1 VENPMKMGWGLTKD
15 QEVVRIKSKIMEQI
29 FLGPKTEMEKNHW
42 KIPPSLRRG
51 RGALL
56 FMGINPG

>member
-1 VENPMKMGWGLTKD
+1 MKMGWGLMKD
-15 QEVVRIKSKIMEQI
+15 QGGVRLKSKIMEQI

-51 RGALL
+51 RGEPLS
-56 FMGINPG
+56 MGINPG